1 MLSTLASILILLT
14 LGYFVYCCLREIG
27 WWLGSRLQMPR
38 FALNLPR
45 LSPIRREIMR

>member
-27 WWLGSRLQMPR
+27 WWLSARLHMPR

-45 LSPIRREIMR
+45 NIHIRRQIVR